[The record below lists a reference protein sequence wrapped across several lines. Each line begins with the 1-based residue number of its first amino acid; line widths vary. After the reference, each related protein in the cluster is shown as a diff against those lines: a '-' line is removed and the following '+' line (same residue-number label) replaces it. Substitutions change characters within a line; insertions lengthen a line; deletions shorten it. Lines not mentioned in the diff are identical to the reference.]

1 MLDAKLTRRAF
12 LSLAATA
19 SLAACGGGGGSDA
32 GSDAGADAGSDAG
45 AGSDAAAGAAAGA
58 KIIMITDVG
67 GVHDQSFNQLS
78 WAGLQRLQDEFGWEV
93 SYIESKQEADY
104 ITNLDKAVDEEP
116 SLIWGIGFAM
126 ADAINQVADQNPDV
140 KFAAIE
146 CTNDIGVSN
155 LTGVNFKSEESSF
168 VVGYIAARMSK
179 SGKVGFI
186 GGVDSEIIQ
195 AFQNGYFAGV
205 EYANKEQG
213 TSVTYEGQ
221 MAESFADAAKGMSI
235 AQKMIDAGADVV
247 YHAAGLTG
255 TGMIE
260 ACDEAGIYAIG
271 VDMDQSYLAP
281 NTVITSALKCVD
293 EAIYKVSKELVNDEV
308 PGGENMVL
316 GAADGGVGI
325 AETHDLLPE
334 DVYEAALG
342 LLELMKAGDIE
353 VPSTAD
359 GLSDYIASL

>member
-1 MLDAKLTRRAF
+1 MIDAKMTRRAF
-12 LSLAATA
+12 LGLAATA
-19 SLAACGGGGGSDA
+19 SLAACGGGGGSSEST
-32 GSDAGADAGSDAG
+32 GEGASEGTASGTT
-45 AGSDAAAGAAAGA
+45 
-58 KIIMITDVG
+58 KIVMITDVG

-78 WAGLQRLQDEFGWEV
+78 WAGLERLSDEFGWEV

-104 ITNLDKAVDEEP
+104 ITNLDKAVDDEP
-116 SLIWGIGFAM
+116 SLVWGIGFAM

-146 CTNDIGVSN
+146 CTNDIGVDN

-179 SGKVGFI
+179 SGKVGFV

-195 AFQNGYFAGV
+195 SFQNGYFAGI

-221 MAESFADAAKGMSI
+221 MAESFADAAKGKSI
-235 AQKMIDAGADVV
+235 AQKMIEGGADVV

-260 ACDEAGIYAIG
+260 ACDEAGVYAIG

-281 NTVITSALKCVD
+281 KTVITSALKCVD
-293 EAIYKVSKELVNDEV
+293 EAIYKVSQELINGEV
-308 PGGENMVL
+308 ESGQNLVL
-316 GAADGGVGI
+316 GAAEDGVGI
-325 AETHDLLPE
+325 AETHDLLPD

-342 LLELMKAGDIE
+342 ILDLLKAGDIQ
-353 VPSTAD
+353 VPTTAD
-359 GLSDYIASL
+359 GLADYIASL